1 MISLLPA
8 HSSQRLYPIISIDL
22 IISNSGFW
30 LDTGSFRIWYKCVC
44 GNRYYCIDLQCMCII
59 VKKFHVFQ
67 SGRIKQYIN
76 IGNGIS
82 VKLQL
87 LLFCWQK
94 HVFTFN
100 FCFGLHTMKINTRLH
115 VLINLYKSYV
125 IYKGRLLLCQ
135 QTCLF
140 VIYNIW
146 SRFCRFFENHSDKL
160 ISKV

>member
-1 MISLLPA
+1 
-8 HSSQRLYPIISIDL
+8 
-22 IISNSGFW
+22 
-30 LDTGSFRIWYKCVC
+30 
-44 GNRYYCIDLQCMCII
+44 MCII

-67 SGRIKQYIN
+67 SGRIKQYIK

-115 VLINLYKSYV
+115 ALINLYKSYV

-140 VIYNIW
+140 TIYNIYLSF
-146 SRFCRFFENHSDKL
+146 SRYFFGFIQISLFVNL
-160 ISKV
+160 SKVTIIGRYWYWMFSMKIWDKSGFIINSLRVYSEYAEPVHFLNVN

>member
-1 MISLLPA
+1 MNFLISLSKIYSNQ
-8 HSSQRLYPIISIDL
+8 HSQ
-22 IISNSGFW
+22 ISNLGFG
-30 LDTGSFRIWYKCVC
+30 LDTGSFWIWYKCVY
-44 GNRYYCIDLQCMCII
+44 GNRYYCIDLQCMYIT
-59 VKKFHVFQ
+59 VWKFHVFQ
-67 SGRIKQYIN
+67 SGRIKQYIK

-115 VLINLYKSYV
+115 ALINLYKSYV
-125 IYKGRLLLCQ
+125 IYKGRLLLYQ

-140 VIYNIW
+140 AIFDISSCF
-146 SRFCRFFENHSDKL
+146 SRYFLEIIQVSWFLK
-160 ISKV
+160 